1 MGKFLSGL
9 RISVMS
15 VHEGWWYAYLA
26 AFFLQMTAWTLM
38 VAWDEAAYGDHTR
51 VAAYLRAVGAG
62 SSHIV
67 QLFVLNTIGIVE
79 LGRLIMVLAQGIADR
94 LKERKEKFRAE
105 LIAQGVA
112 EGIAQ
117 GVAQG
122 EAQGEAR
129 GEARGRAEGIAEG
142 RAEGISEGRA
152 ELVAEVV
159 AWNERRLAADAKG
172 EPFDEPPPG
181 VEG

>member
-26 AFFLQMTAWTLM
+26 AFFLQMLGWTLM
-38 VAWDEAAYGDHTR
+38 VAWDEAMYGDHTR
-51 VAAYLRAVGAG
+51 VVAYLRAVGAG
-62 SSHIV
+62 SSHMV

-79 LGRLIMVLAQGIADR
+79 LGRLIMVLAEGMAQR
-94 LKERKEKFRAE
+94 LKERKERFKAE
-105 LIAQGVA
+105 LIAQ
-112 EGIAQ
+112 
-117 GVAQG
+117 
-122 EAQGEAR
+122 
-129 GEARGRAEGIAEG
+129 GRAEGIAEG
-142 RAEGISEGRA
+142 RAKGIVEGVAEGKVRGRA

-159 AWNERRLAADAKG
+159 AWNERRLAAEARG

-181 VEG
+181 VDA

>member
-26 AFFLQMTAWTLM
+26 AFFLQMLGWTAM
-38 VAWDEAAYGDHTR
+38 IAWYEVAYGDHAHA
-51 VAAYLRAVGAG
+51 VAYLKAVGAN
-62 SSHIV
+62 SSQMV

-79 LGRLIMVLAQGIADR
+79 LGRLIMVLAERMAQK
-94 LKERKEKFRAE
+94 LKERKKKFREE
-105 LIAQGVA
+105 LIAQG
-112 EGIAQ
+112 I
-117 GVAQG
+117 AQG

-129 GEARGRAEGIAEG
+129 GRAEGVAEGEAKGRAEA
-142 RAEGISEGRA
+142 
-152 ELVAEVV
+152 LAEVV
-159 AWNERRLAADAKG
+159 AWNERRLAAEAND

-181 VEG
+181 VED

>member
-1 MGKFLSGL
+1 MSRFLSGL

-26 AFFLQMTAWTLM
+26 AFFLQMLGWTAM
-38 VAWDEAAYGDHTR
+38 IAWYEAVYGDH
-51 VAAYLRAVGAG
+51 VHAVAYLKAVGE
-62 SSHIV
+62 SSARMV

-79 LGRLIMVLAQGIADR
+79 LGRLIMVLAQGMAER
-94 LKERKEKFRAE
+94 LKERKKKFREEMMA
-105 LIAQGVA
+105 L
-112 EGIAQ
+112 
-117 GVAQG
+117 
-122 EAQGEAR
+122 
-129 GEARGRAEGIAEG
+129 GEARGRA
-142 RAEGISEGRA
+142 EGRA

-181 VEG
+181 VED

>member
-26 AFFLQMTAWTLM
+26 AFFLQMTGWAAMLAWY
-38 VAWDEAAYGDHTR
+38 EAAHGDHAHA
-51 VAAYLRAVGAG
+51 VAYLKAVGE
-62 SSHIV
+62 SSARMV

-79 LGRLIMVLAQGIADR
+79 LGRLIMVLAERMAQR
-94 LKERKEKFRAE
+94 LKERKEKFREEMMAK
-105 LIAQGVA
+105 GRA
-112 EGIAQ
+112 EGI
-117 GVAQG
+117 AQG

-129 GEARGRAEGIAEG
+129 GEAKGRAEA
-142 RAEGISEGRA
+142 
-152 ELVAEVV
+152 LAEVV
-159 AWNERRLAADAKG
+159 AWNERRMEADAKG

-181 VEG
+181 VED